1 MERLGLKGEY
11 EKQCEQAATTRLK
24 NENSDA
30 AGFHWT
36 LKLHMRAREEGNYE
50 MQKVKPTNIRAPAE
64 VASRLGA
71 GPSCILVAFIPFIQP
86 TLSLLH
92 R

>member
-30 AGFHWT
+30 AGFHWA
-36 LKLHMRAREEGNYE
+36 LKLHMHARDEGNYE
-50 MQKVKPTNIRAPAE
+50 MQKVKSTNIRAPEE
-64 VASRLGA
+64 VVSRLGT

-86 TLSLLH
+86 ILFLFH